1 MKAKVMYF
9 FLILPLLAF
18 SLAQGQCNTT
28 ASRVQNKFGAT
39 ITALT
44 LVDLEGYMANP
55 AIRLTVHPTTTM
67 TYPASAVVTSNHTRV
82 YFSLP
87 STTSSSGSSKTI
99 SIPSSSCDGV
109 AFYIG
114 LWPDYNTTDESHSI
128 TVTITGANAVVS
140 AVTIPITVDDR
151 DPSSYTYNFTIT
163 KRYSKDA
170 TGFFSR
176 PENTN
181 VIDVVSDNWRW
192 FMANMATDA
201 VAINTDFLYVWS
213 KDGYGAGGTFHLND
227 LAYTGYFFYVTGIRN
242 TPQRSGGASGDKFQ
256 LISGVSQP
264 FRRAGTLEIDTI
276 GNYNSLGWRR
286 PTGDESDW
294 QDSYNFSGEIN
305 DMQSIAGHEMGHAL
319 FAGTPNTN
327 WATWKTATKVGYAPA
342 ITYMGAD
349 TIDIDATDHMA
360 GNIDPLS
367 LKGAFGNEYNGAMP
381 NARWIPTK
389 LDLLVLQGV
398 GYTLR
403 TNLGALQGIGLSG
416 TLPAPVKG
424 VAYSQSA
431 TVGHGIPPYNWT
443 VSAGSLPAGLSLNAQ
458 TGVISGTPTTGG
470 THSFTLRIADNNTRD
485 STATLA
491 VNFKTVVKPTRG
503 GGLGIRLGF

>member
-1 MKAKVMYF
+1 MRR
-9 FLILPLLAF
+9 LLPLLIILLAHAAAF
-18 SLAQGQCNTT
+18 GQCNTA

-39 ITALT
+39 ITSLT

-55 AIRLTVHPTTTM
+55 AIYLTVHPSTAM
-67 TYPASAVVTSNHTRV
+67 TFPASAVVTSNHTRV

-99 SIPSSSCDGV
+99 TVSSSACAGTG
-109 AFYIG
+109 FYVG

-151 DPSSYTYNFTIT
+151 DPSSYTYNFDIT
-163 KRYSKDA
+163 KRYTYDS

-181 VIDVVSDNWRW
+181 VIDVVANNWRW
-192 FMANMATDA
+192 FMGAMGTDL
-201 VAINTDFLYVWS
+201 VPINTDWLYVWR
-213 KDGYGAGGTFHLND
+213 KGGYGVGGDFRLND
-227 LAYTGYFFYVTGIRN
+227 LAYTGYFFYVTGIMN
-242 TPQRSGGASGDKFQ
+242 TPTRSGGASGDAFQ
-256 LISGVSQP
+256 RIGGVAQP

-286 PTGDESDW
+286 PVGDESDW
-294 QDSYNFSGEIN
+294 QDTYNFSGDIN

-327 WATWKTATKVGYAPA
+327 WSTWKTATKVGYAPA

-349 TIDIDATDHMA
+349 TIDIDAFDHMA

-367 LKGAFGNEYNGAMP
+367 RKGVFGNEYNGAMP

-403 TNLGALQGIGLSG
+403 SGLGCMQGIGLTG
-416 TLPAPVKG
+416 TLPAGKGG
-424 VAYSQSA
+424 VAYSSSLSVTQ
-431 TVGHGIPPYNWT
+431 GIPPYNWT
-443 VSAGSLPAGLSLNAQ
+443 ISAGTLPAGVTIDQQ
-458 TGVISGTPTTGG
+458 TGVISGTPQTSG
-470 THSFTLRIADNNTRD
+470 TFNVTVRVADNNTMD
-485 STATLA
+485 SVATLA
-491 VNFKTVVKPTRG
+491 TTITLRAAATRSKANTTF
-503 GGLGIRLGF
+503 GIGF